1 MSSNYEHVGPVA
13 QSAEL
18 RRKKRIKYIA
28 YFAAFVVF
36 QTLVITAFALT
47 AMRIKNPKTPI
58 SGTSNSRIA
67 LSRCLWEHYVGEAF
81 IAKAR
86 VWARST
92 RKKCEGPKFRLRSV
106 AIEDLSHT
114 SNTTSSFNIR
124 FNAQV
129 TVKNLNF
136 GHYKFKSS
144 TITFAYGATMVG
156 EAFILRLEC
165 KQDPP
170 ERSMLQLGIV
180 LHPVQSDGT
189 VVLNYS
195 PADSGTRDSSL
206 AAPLGRGKTTGSCLL
221 PHRKEYKPAITID
234 MPSKLHGLQLE
245 LLV

>member
-1 MSSNYEHVGPVA
+1 MSSNYEHVDPVA

-36 QTLVITAFALT
+36 QTLVKTAFALT
-47 AMRIKNPKTPI
+47 VMLIKNPQTPT

-67 LSRCLWEHYVGEAF
+67 LSRLLMGTLPWE
-81 IAKAR
+81 
-86 VWARST
+86 
-92 RKKCEGPKFRLRSV
+92 RLS
-106 AIEDLSHT
+106 L
-114 SNTTSSFNIR
+114 
-124 FNAQV
+124 
-129 TVKNLNF
+129 
-136 GHYKFKSS
+136 
-144 TITFAYGATMVG
+144 
-156 EAFILRLEC
+156 LRLAFGLD
-165 KQDPP
+165 QP
-170 ERSMLQLGIV
+170 ERLQLGIV

-195 PADSGTRDSSL
+195 PADSGTRDTSL